1 MSEPNHRK
9 VYAKGYYDGLNAS
22 QSKNEQVLL
31 KDNNMMSRARFNEI
45 YNSMSSVAKKAFD
58 AVPIEKPWSASMIL
72 SEMQRNGGSSDYR
85 IVSGAI
91 NTLKNAKLIL
101 EPTKGEFIRSCVKPE
116 LMEKSIVKP
125 VINETK
131 EEMKMSVIIAKPA
144 LAQVDKQKEQNQSKT
159 SIDRMG
165 ELSAKLSILA
175 DSVKQ
180 LATEINDTAV
190 AIEEDI
196 EESAENSAKMNQLKT
211 LLKSLG

>member
-9 VYAKGYYDGLNAS
+9 VYAKGYYDGLNAA
-22 QSKNEQVLL
+22 QSKNEQVP
-31 KDNNMMSRARFNEI
+31 KEDNNMMSRARFNEI
-45 YNSMSSVAKKAFD
+45 YNSMSSVAKKAYD
-58 AVPIEKPWSASMIL
+58 AVPIEKPWNAPMIL

-101 EPTKGEFIRSCVKPE
+101 EPTKGEFIRACVKPE
-116 LMEKSIVKP
+116 VVEKTIVRP
-125 VINETK
+125 FINEMK
-131 EEMKMSVIIAKPA
+131 EEMKTPAIIVKPT
-144 LAQVDKQKEQNQSKT
+144 LAQVDKQQEQSQGKT
-159 SIDRMG
+159 PIDRMG

-180 LATEINDTAV
+180 LAVEINDTAI